1 MAKNIC
7 VIGTGYVGLLTSVGL
22 ADFGNQIIGVDVDE
36 KKINS
41 LNEGKSV
48 IYEPGIEEYLAKNIK
63 AGRLQFTIDLQS
75 ALEKSEVVFIAVG
88 TPSLETGEADL
99 HYLYEVIDSIAGN
112 IKEYKL
118 IVIKSTVLVGTNRN
132 IYNRLKAKTS
142 TPFDIVSNPEFLREG
157 KAVYDFFHPERVVIG
172 YNANNAKE
180 IMEDIYKVLNRASV
194 PFVWC
199 NWETAE
205 LIKYAS
211 NAFLAIKIGF
221 TNQIASLCEEVGAD
235 VRIVSKAMGMDG
247 RIGSKFLHAGPGYGG
262 SCFPKDT
269 RALASIGRQNEVPIT
284 IVEAVI
290 EANENQK
297 KRVVKR
303 LEKRLGDLKDKEIG
317 ILGLAFKAETDDI
330 RESPAIDIVSA
341 LLSFGASIQAHDPQA
356 MANFSILFPTI
367 KYMNSAYDVAKGCD
381 ALLILTEWNEYRS
394 LDMVKIKEYMANP
407 YIFDTRNIIDED
419 ELKKYGFVYDF
430 IGHLGS
436 S

>member
-7 VIGTGYVGLLTSVGL
+7 VIGTGYVGLLTAAGL
-22 ADFGNQIIGVDVDE
+22 ADFGNQVIGVDIDKE
-36 KKINS
+36 KIDT
-41 LNEGKSV
+41 LNEGKSI

-63 AGRLQFTIDLQS
+63 AGRLRFTMDLQS
-75 ALEKSEVVFIAVG
+75 ALSNSEVVFIAVG
-88 TPSLETGEADL
+88 TPSLENGDADL
-99 HYLYEVIDSIAGN
+99 HYLYDVVDSIISY
-112 IKEYKL
+112 IKGYKV
-118 IVIKSTVLVGTNRN
+118 IVIKSTVPVGTNRE
-132 IYNRLKAKTS
+132 IHNRILTQTS
-142 TPFDIVSNPEFLREG
+142 APIDIVSNPEFLREG

-172 YNANNAKE
+172 CHSSEAKE
-180 IMEDIYKVLNRASV
+180 IMEDVYRALNRANI

-247 RIGSKFLHAGPGYGG
+247 RIGPKFLHAGPGYGG

-269 RALASIGRQNEVPIT
+269 RALASIGGKIGVPIT

-290 EANENQK
+290 KANENQK
-297 KRVVKR
+297 KRVIER
-303 LEKRLGDLKDKEIG
+303 LKKHLGVLQGRRIG

-330 RESPAIDIVSA
+330 RESPAIDIVRM
-341 LLSFGASIQAHDPQA
+341 LLSSGATIQAHDPQA
-356 MANFSILFPTI
+356 MDNFALLFPTI
-367 KYMNSAYDVAKGCD
+367 KYVDSEYDVAKDCD

-394 LDMVKIKEYMANP
+394 LDLEKIKACMKQP
-407 YIFDTRNIIDED
+407 YVFDTRNIIDED
-419 ELKKYGFVYDF
+419 ELKSFGFLYDF
-430 IGHLGS
+430 IGR
-436 S
+436 